1 MTRLEEFIRALGGE
15 MHQAQVATSR
25 LWPGT
30 YVAGMEVVVA
40 ATVERAAS
48 GALALRI
55 GRAPRGKM
63 IAHELCIEVPGNG
76 AEAIT
81 VRLDGTLLGHYRGHG
96 DGKAC

>member
-15 MHQAQVATSR
+15 MHLAQVASSR

-40 ATVERAAS
+40 ATVERVAS

-55 GRAPRGKM
+55 GRAPRGKAT
-63 IAHELCIEVPGNG
+63 AHELCIEVPGDA

-81 VRLDGTLLGHYRGHG
+81 VRLDGNLLGRYGGRDDDEAH
-96 DGKAC
+96 

>member
-15 MHQAQVATSR
+15 MHQAQVASGR

-30 YVAGMEVVVA
+30 YVAGMEVVMD
-40 ATVERAAS
+40 ATVERTAS

-55 GRAPRGKM
+55 GRAPRGT
-63 IAHELCIEVPGNG
+63 ATSHQLFIEVPGNG

-81 VRLDGTLLGHYRGHG
+81 VRLDGDLLGRYRGHG
-96 DGKAC
+96 DGEAR